1 MIKRFA
7 KSKTAAT
14 EAGSLSDEVDQL
26 RKELAHYKTAFA
38 AIDEVTARAARG
50 DLSARVI
57 NWDQFDA
64 LSPTMAH
71 VNKMLDLADAF
82 VRESDATLAHAAK
95 GLFYRSYIERGVL
108 GDYRRAATN
117 LRSTQT
123 RMAEFEAERKGEMS
137 QLADNLESEV
147 KTAVDLVQ
155 VSSKTMRAKTEEM
168 SANLEDVGQQTNTVV
183 ELSNNTTRNV
193 ESCATAVEG
202 MSVSAQEISQQSEH
216 SLKATVDAK
225 GEVEKSTVIVNALAN
240 AVEEIGGIANVIKE
254 IAGQTNLLALNAT
267 IEAARAGEAGKG
279 FAVVASEVKD
289 LASQTAH
296 ATGRVDTQ
304 ITSIQQMAV
313 ETAAAIEKIGLSI
326 HESSEISKTVASA
339 AEKQLIATQEIGRN
353 ILEAAQATQKSSGNI
368 VDVATKTRDCRR
380 LVEQVTGESGGVA
393 EATQS
398 LSSKVATIL
407 TNLRHHEA
415 FNRRENTRY
424 ETAATMT
431 CEIESMGNTF
441 LGSLHNIS
449 RTGAAVTVRATVQE
463 RDELSL
469 RVAGHAAIKGRVMSN
484 ANGIVRLHFND
495 QQHAE
500 VDELLCDELLRAE
513 DHHSLN

>member
-7 KSKTAAT
+7 KSKVTVSEVST
-14 EAGSLSDEVDQL
+14 SPDEIGQL
-26 RKELAHYKTAFA
+26 RKELAYYKTAFA
-38 AIDEVTARAARG
+38 AIDDVTARAGRG
-50 DLSARVI
+50 DLSARIV
-57 NWDQFDA
+57 NWDQFDG
-64 LSPTMAH
+64 LSSTMAH

-108 GDYRRAATN
+108 GDYRRASVN
-117 LRSTQT
+117 LKSTQT
-123 RMAEFEAERKGEMS
+123 HMAELEAERKGEMS

-147 KTAVDLVQ
+147 NTAVDLVQ
-155 VSSKTMRAKTEEM
+155 ASSKTMRTKTEEM
-168 SANLEDVGQQTNTVV
+168 SANLEDVGQQANAVV
-183 ELSNNTTRNV
+183 ELSSNTTRNV

-202 MSVSAQEISQQSEH
+202 MSASAQEISQQSER
-216 SLKATVDAK
+216 SLKAAVDAE

-304 ITSIQQMAV
+304 ITSIQQMAI
-313 ETAAAIEKIGLSI
+313 ETAAAIGKIGFSI
-326 HESSEISKTVASA
+326 HESSEISKIVASA
-339 AEKQLIATQEIGRN
+339 AEKQLTATQEMGRN
-353 ILEAAQATQKSSGNI
+353 ILEAAQATQNSSGNI
-368 VDVATKTRDCRR
+368 VDVATKTNDCRL
-380 LVEQVTGESGGVA
+380 LVEQVTDESNGVA
-393 EATQS
+393 EATQF

-415 FNRRENTRY
+415 FNRRENTRH
-424 ETAATMT
+424 EIASPMG
-431 CEIESMGNTF
+431 CEVESMGESC
-441 LGSLHNIS
+441 LGSVHNIS
-449 RTGAAVTVRATVQE
+449 RTGAAIAVRSTVRE
-463 RDELSL
+463 SDELSF
-469 RVAGHAAIKGRVMSN
+469 RVAGHASIKGRVIDNS
-484 ANGIVRLHFND
+484 NGIVRLHFND
-495 QQHAE
+495 QQHAALNK
-500 VDELLCDELLRAE
+500 LLCDELFNA
-513 DHHSLN
+513 

>member
-7 KSKTAAT
+7 IAKKTLIEEET
-14 EAGSLSDEVDQL
+14 SSSEVAQL
-26 RKELAHYKTAFA
+26 RQELLRYKTAFA
-38 AIDEVTARAARG
+38 EIDDVTARAGRG
-50 DLSARVI
+50 DLSARVV
-57 NWDQFDA
+57 NWDQFDD

-71 VNKMLDLADAF
+71 INKMLDLADSF

-108 GDYRRAATN
+108 GDYRRAAAN
-117 LRSTQT
+117 LKATQVH
-123 RMAEFEAERKGEMS
+123 MAELETERKGEMS

-168 SANLEDVGQQTNTVV
+168 SVNLEDVGQQANTVV

-202 MSVSAQEISQQSEH
+202 MSASAQEISQQSEN
-216 SLKATVDAK
+216 SLKATVDAEV
-225 GEVEKSTVIVNALAN
+225 EVEKSTVIVNALAN

-304 ITSIQQMAV
+304 ITSIQQMAI
-313 ETAAAIEKIGLSI
+313 ETAAAIEKIGVSI
-326 HESSEISKTVASA
+326 HESSEISKIVASA
-339 AEKQLIATQEIGRN
+339 AEKQLTATQEIGHN
-353 ILEAAQATQKSSGNI
+353 IHEAAQATKKSSGNI
-368 VDVATKTRDCRR
+368 VDVATKTNDCRL
-380 LVEQVTGESGGVA
+380 LVEQVTGESNGVA

-398 LSSKVATIL
+398 LSSKVTTIL
-407 TNLRHHEA
+407 SNLRHYEA
-415 FNRRENTRY
+415 FNRRESTRH
-424 ETAATMT
+424 ETASPIA
-431 CEIESMGNTF
+431 CAVESMGET
-441 LGSLHNIS
+441 LQGHVQNIS
-449 RTGAAVTVRATVQE
+449 RTGAAIAIRSTVQKS
-463 RDELSL
+463 DELGL
-469 RVAGHAAIKGRVMSN
+469 CVGEHAMIQGRVVDN
-484 ANGIVRLHFND
+484 ENGLVRIHFND
-495 QQHAE
+495 RQNAAIRK
-500 VDELLCDELLRAE
+500 LLHEEFLDP
-513 DHHSLN
+513 

>member
-1 MIKRFA
+1 MIKCLV
-7 KSKTAAT
+7 KSKTRPVEIGA
-14 EAGSLSDEVDQL
+14 LSDEVDQL
-26 RKELAHYKTAFA
+26 RKELSRYKTAFA
-38 AIDEVTARAARG
+38 EIDDVTARAGLG
-50 DLSARVI
+50 DLSVRVI
-57 NWDQFDA
+57 NWDQFDD

-71 VNKMLDLADAF
+71 VNKMLDLADSF

-108 GDYRRAATN
+108 GDYRRAAAN
-117 LRSTQT
+117 LKSTQQY
-123 RMAEFEAERKGEMS
+123 MAELEAERKEEMS
-137 QLADNLESEV
+137 ELADSLESEV

-155 VSSKTMRAKTEEM
+155 VSSKTMLLKTEDM

-183 ELSNNTTRNV
+183 ELSNNTASNV

-202 MSVSAQEISQQSEH
+202 MSASAQEISQQSEN
-216 SLKATVDAK
+216 SRKATIDAE
-225 GEVEKSTVIVNALAN
+225 GEVEKTTVIVNALAT
-240 AVEEIGGIANVIKE
+240 AVEEISDIANVIKE

-313 ETAAAIEKIGLSI
+313 DTAAAIEKIGLSVN
-326 HESSEISKTVASA
+326 ESSEISKLVASA

-353 ILEAAQATQKSSGNI
+353 ILEAAQATKKSSGNI
-368 VDVATKTRDCRR
+368 VDVATKTNNCRL
-380 LVEQVTGESGGVA
+380 LVEQVTGESNGVA

-407 TNLRHHEA
+407 TNLRH
-415 FNRRENTRY
+415 Y
-424 ETAATMT
+424 
-431 CEIESMGNTF
+431 
-441 LGSLHNIS
+441 
-449 RTGAAVTVRATVQE
+449 
-463 RDELSL
+463 
-469 RVAGHAAIKGRVMSN
+469 
-484 ANGIVRLHFND
+484 
-495 QQHAE
+495 
-500 VDELLCDELLRAE
+500 
-513 DHHSLN
+513 